1 MLVGPSPKPCFQKLP
16 FCPSTP
22 DSLTGIL
29 LGLRCCEKEGEGR
42 ACLPAVVKVSCPFVL
57 PLCFP
62 RLLAKAGGL
71 AGLAAELS
79 VLPDSAEDNVW
90 DIRSRGSFNHS
101 ALIENP
107 GVVFGGLRV
116 PAGCVVICQLNV
128 ILYLGV

>member
-1 MLVGPSPKPCFQKLP
+1 M
-16 FCPSTP
+16 
-22 DSLTGIL
+22 
-29 LGLRCCEKEGEGR
+29 
-42 ACLPAVVKVSCPFVL
+42 PAVVKVSCPFVL

-90 DIRSRGSFNHS
+90 DIRNRGFFHHS

-107 GVVFGGLRV
+107 GVVFGALRV
-116 PAGCVVICQLNV
+116 PAGCVGICQLHARV
-128 ILYLGV
+128 YLGL